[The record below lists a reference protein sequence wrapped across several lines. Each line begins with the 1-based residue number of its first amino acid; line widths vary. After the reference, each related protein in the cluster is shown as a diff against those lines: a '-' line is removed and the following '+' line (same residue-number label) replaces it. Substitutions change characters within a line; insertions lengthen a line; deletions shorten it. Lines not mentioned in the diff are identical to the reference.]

1 MMTDKDKIESP
12 AAEELKNAAPTK
24 DSYKQSMKDK
34 IASRKAKRS
43 RKRRKKSD
51 IQLKHDIA
59 LLGRCD
65 SGLGFYRF
73 CYNGSDKVY
82 VGVMAQEVQSAMPE
96 AVVRGRDGYLC
107 VYYEKLGLKLQTWDE
122 WVASGKKIPAG
133 RYIETAL
140 NA

>member
-1 MMTDKDKIESP
+1 MMTDKDKIENP
-12 AAEELKNAAPTK
+12 AANELKNAAPTK
-24 DSYKQSMKDK
+24 DSYKQLMKRI
-34 IASRKAKRS
+34 IASRKAKRTH
-43 RKRRKKSD
+43 KKKSD

-82 VGVMAQEVQSAMPE
+82 VGVMAQDVQSTMPE
-96 AVVRGRDGYLC
+96 AVVRGKDGYLY
-107 VYYEKLGLKLQTWDE
+107 VYYERLGLKLQTWDE

-133 RYIETAL
+133 RCIETAL

>member
-1 MMTDKDKIESP
+1 MMTDKDKIEDP
-12 AAEELKNAAPTK
+12 EAKELKNAAPSK

-34 IASRKAKRS
+34 ILSRKAKR
-43 RKRRKKSD
+43 RPKKKSD

-82 VGVMAQEVQSAMPE
+82 VGVMAQEVQSTMPE
-96 AVVRGRDGYLC
+96 AVVRGRDGYLY
-107 VYYEKLGLKLQTWDE
+107 VYYERLGLELQTWDE
-122 WVASGKKIPAG
+122 WAASGKKIPPG
-133 RYIETAL
+133 HRIETAL

>member
-1 MMTDKDKIESP
+1 MMTDKDKIENP
-12 AAEELKNAAPTK
+12 ASNELKNAAPTK
-24 DSYKQSMKDK
+24 DSYKQLMKRI
-34 IASRKAKRS
+34 IASRKAKRTH
-43 RKRRKKSD
+43 KKKSD

-82 VGVMAQEVQSAMPE
+82 VGVMAQDVQSTMPE
-96 AVVRGRDGYLC
+96 AVVRGKDGYLY
-107 VYYEKLGLKLQTWDE
+107 VYYERLGLKLQTWDE
-122 WVASGKKIPAG
+122 WVGSGKKIPAG
-133 RYIETAL
+133 RCIETAL